1 MRVQQIN
8 ELFDSFNTKK
18 ILIIGDV
25 MIDSYVWGKV
35 NRISPEAPVPI
46 LNSQKKE
53 NRLGGAANVALNIK
67 ALGAEPILASVIGND
82 NKGDIFLKLL
92 KQENLSTL
100 GIISSN
106 ERVTTTKTRIISGNQ
121 QLIRLDREIDTPLD
135 AQMEDALIQLII
147 ELVERQKI
155 DAIIFEDYDK
165 GTITEKVIDKTVKY
179 ANNKKIPTL
188 VDPKK
193 RNFLN
198 YKGVTFFKPNFK
210 ELKEGTKLDI
220 KKSDFDAIFM
230 ASRQLQ
236 QHLDA
241 HYIVTTLSDLGV
253 FVFDGNGYEVIP
265 AEIRQIADVSGA
277 GDTVIS
283 VSALCLSSGVDI
295 ANVARI
301 ANLAG
306 GLVCEKVG
314 VVPIDKAQLLDEA
327 IDFFSKAGF

>member
-1 MRVQQIN
+1 MVEQKIN
-8 ELFDSFNTKK
+8 DLFNAFNDKK
-18 ILIIGDV
+18 ILIVGDV

-46 LNSQKKE
+46 LSSQKKE

-82 NKGDIFLKLL
+82 NKGDIFFKLL
-92 KQENLSTL
+92 KQENLSAL
-100 GIISSN
+100 GIIAYN
-106 ERVTTTKTRIISGNQ
+106 ERITTTKTRIISGNQ

-135 AQMEDALIQLII
+135 AKIEESLIQLII
-147 ELVERQKI
+147 ELIDKQHI

-165 GTITEKVIDKTVKY
+165 GTITERVINKTVQH
-179 ANNKKIPTL
+179 ANQKQIPTL

-193 RNFLN
+193 RNFLS
-198 YKGVTFFKPNFK
+198 YKGVSFFKPNFK
-210 ELKEGTKLDI
+210 ELKEGTKSEM
-220 KKSDFDAIFM
+220 KKSDFEAIFA
-230 ASRQLQ
+230 ASMQLKND
-236 QHLDA
+236 LDA
-241 HYIVTTLSDLGV
+241 KYIVTTLSDLGV
-253 FVFDGNGYEVIP
+253 FVLNGNNYEVIP

-283 VSALCLSSGVDI
+283 VSALCLACGIDI

-314 VVPIDKAQLLDEA
+314 VVPIDKALLLDET
-327 IDFFSKAGF
+327 IDFFSKTNA

>member
-100 GIISSN
+100 GIISAN

-135 AQMEDALIQLII
+135 AEMEDALIQLII

-165 GTITEKVIDKTVKY
+165 GTITEKVINKTVKY

-230 ASRQLQ
+230 ASKQLQ

>member
-135 AQMEDALIQLII
+135 AEMEDALIQLII

>member
-135 AQMEDALIQLII
+135 AEMEDALIQLII

-230 ASRQLQ
+230 ASKQLQ

>member
-100 GIISSN
+100 GIISAN

-135 AQMEDALIQLII
+135 AEMEDALIQLII

-230 ASRQLQ
+230 ASKQLQ